1 MISSNEKILHK
12 IHSNNGFQHQLPSC
26 LAGEVYR
33 LRQPSYKYL
42 TSVTKYDSS
51 NPTKDW
57 DFPCLNLDFLKDV
70 NSEGLDSALKPSH
83 DTVIAKPFSPNLNH
97 RRFELLKRKVAI
109 ECWNFC
115 MLSLQQIESE
125 LMKGL
130 QEKAHLIPS
139 AVRVLTKKEIAS
151 VEEVVN
157 FYLVMTY
164 TCI

>member
-1 MISSNEKILHK
+1 MFSSNEKVLHK

-57 DFPCLNLDFLKDV
+57 DFPCLNLGFLKDV
-70 NSEGLDSALKPSH
+70 NSEGLDSSLKPSH

-109 ECWNFC
+109 KCWNFC
-115 MLSLQQIESE
+115 MLFLQGIRARGFSTDGIFD
-125 LMKGL
+125 LHGISTWYVPGRIC
-130 QEKAHLIPS
+130 HPFS
-139 AVRVLTKKEIAS
+139 
-151 VEEVVN
+151 
-157 FYLVMTY
+157 TY
-164 TCI
+164 SRCSW